1 MLAPIVAARP
11 TPRVSPAPTITPT
24 EEELPAPTDDGD
36 HDRFAHYVRKSDAA
50 KAYIE
55 GIPVRALC
63 GKVWVPS
70 RDPSKYP
77 VCPDCAKIREQLL
90 NRGNN

>member
-1 MLAPIVAARP
+1 MYQTIEAAGP
-11 TPRVSPAPTITPT
+11 TPAVIPAPTITPT
-24 EEELPAPTDDGD
+24 EDELPTPTDDGD
-36 HDRFAHYVRKSDAA
+36 HDRFAHYVRKGDAA
-50 KAYIE
+50 KAYVE

-70 RDPSKYP
+70 RDPSRYP
-77 VCPDCAKIREQLL
+77 VCPDCAKIREHLL